1 MIIMLKFLLSLVA
14 DAVEETV
21 VAVEEVQ
28 EESCTLKNSKS
39 SQEKIIKLQSE
50 EVDME
55 EQEIALH
62 LLHRRD
68 MIQFLV
74 ITLLSV
80 AVVEE

>member
-1 MIIMLKFLLSLVA
+1 MLKFLLSLVA
-14 DAVEETV
+14 VAVEETV
-21 VAVEEVQ
+21 VAVVEVQ

-55 EQEIALH
+55 EQEITLH
-62 LLHRRD
+62 LVHRMD

-74 ITLLSV
+74 IILLSV
-80 AVVEE
+80 VVLEE

>member
-1 MIIMLKFLLSLVA
+1 MLKFLLSLVA
-14 DAVEETV
+14 VAVEETV
-21 VAVEEVQ
+21 VAVVEVQ

-62 LLHRRD
+62 LLHRMD

-74 ITLLSV
+74 ITSLSV
-80 AVVEE
+80 AVAEE

>member
-1 MIIMLKFLLSLVA
+1 MLKFLLSLVA
-14 DAVEETV
+14 VAVEETV
-21 VAVEEVQ
+21 VAVVEVQ

-62 LLHRRD
+62 LLHRMD

-74 ITLLSV
+74 IILLSV
-80 AVVEE
+80 VVLEE

>member
-1 MIIMLKFLLSLVA
+1 MSLVA
-14 DAVEETV
+14 VAVEETV
-21 VAVEEVQ
+21 VAVVEVQ

-55 EQEIALH
+55 EQEITLH
-62 LLHRRD
+62 LVHRMD

-74 ITLLSV
+74 IILLSV
-80 AVVEE
+80 VVLEE

>member
-1 MIIMLKFLLSLVA
+1 MLKFLLSLVA
-14 DAVEETV
+14 VAVEETV
-21 VAVEEVQ
+21 VAVVEVQ

-62 LLHRRD
+62 LVHRMD

-74 ITLLSV
+74 ITSLSV

>member
-1 MIIMLKFLLSLVA
+1 MLKFLLSLVA
-14 DAVEETV
+14 VAVEETV
-21 VAVEEVQ
+21 VAVVEVQ

-62 LLHRRD
+62 LLHRMD

-74 ITLLSV
+74 ITSLSV

>member
-1 MIIMLKFLLSLVA
+1 MLKFLLSLVA
-14 DAVEETV
+14 EAVEETV

-28 EESCTLKNSKS
+28 EESCILKNSKS

-62 LLHRRD
+62 LVHRMD

-74 ITLLSV
+74 ITSLSV

>member
-1 MIIMLKFLLSLVA
+1 MLKFLLSLVA
-14 DAVEETV
+14 EAVEETV

-28 EESCTLKNSKS
+28 EESCILKNSKS

-62 LLHRRD
+62 LVHRMD

-74 ITLLSV
+74 IILLSV
-80 AVVEE
+80 VVLEE

>member
-1 MIIMLKFLLSLVA
+1 MLKFLLSLVA
-14 DAVEETV
+14 VAVEETV

-62 LLHRRD
+62 LVHRMD

-74 ITLLSV
+74 IILLSV
-80 AVVEE
+80 VVLEE

>member
-1 MIIMLKFLLSLVA
+1 MLKFLLSLVA
-14 DAVEETV
+14 VAVEETV
-21 VAVEEVQ
+21 VAVVEVQ
-28 EESCTLKNSKS
+28 EEFCTLKNSKS

-62 LLHRRD
+62 LVHRMD

-74 ITLLSV
+74 IILLSV
-80 AVVEE
+80 VVLEE

>member
-1 MIIMLKFLLSLVA
+1 MLKFLLSLVVV
-14 DAVEETV
+14 AVEETV
-21 VAVEEVQ
+21 VAVVEVQ

-62 LLHRRD
+62 LVHRMD

-74 ITLLSV
+74 IILLSV
-80 AVVEE
+80 VVLEE

>member
-1 MIIMLKFLLSLVA
+1 MLKFLLSLVA
-14 DAVEETV
+14 EVVEETV

-62 LLHRRD
+62 LVHRTD
-68 MIQFLV
+68 MIQFLTL
-74 ITLLSV
+74 ILLSV
-80 AVVEE
+80 VVLEE

>member
-1 MIIMLKFLLSLVA
+1 MLKFLLSLVA
-14 DAVEETV
+14 VAVEETV
-21 VAVEEVQ
+21 VAVVEVQ

-62 LLHRRD
+62 LVHRMD

-74 ITLLSV
+74 IILLSV
-80 AVVEE
+80 VVLEE

>member
-1 MIIMLKFLLSLVA
+1 MLKFLLSLVA
-14 DAVEETV
+14 EAVEETV

-62 LLHRRD
+62 LVHRMD

-74 ITLLSV
+74 ITSLSV

>member
-1 MIIMLKFLLSLVA
+1 MLKFLLSLVA
-14 DAVEETV
+14 EAVEETV

-62 LLHRRD
+62 LVHRMD

-74 ITLLSV
+74 IILLSV
-80 AVVEE
+80 VVLEE

>member
-1 MIIMLKFLLSLVA
+1 MLKFLLSLVA
-14 DAVEETV
+14 EEVEETV

-62 LLHRRD
+62 LVHRTD
-68 MIQFLV
+68 MIQFLAL
-74 ITLLSV
+74 ILLSV
-80 AVVEE
+80 VVLEE

>member
-1 MIIMLKFLLSLVA
+1 MLKFLLSLVA
-14 DAVEETV
+14 VAVEETV

-55 EQEIALH
+55 EQEITLH
-62 LLHRRD
+62 LVHRTD
-68 MIQFLV
+68 MIQFL
-74 ITLLSV
+74 TLISLSV
-80 AVVEE
+80 VVLEE